1 MFRTVPV
8 FGADQRAVAEVL
20 RGAMNGKMT
29 NESVLTVR
37 LS

>member
-20 RGAMNGKMT
+20 RGAMNGKT
-29 NESVLTVR
+29 NQS
-37 LS
+37 

>member
-20 RGAMNGKMT
+20 RGAMNGK
-29 NESVLTVR
+29 NHGR
-37 LS
+37 C